1 MTAFDGARV
10 LDDLIA
16 TSTVLDRFDALTNG
30 LANLGLTA
38 VNYGV
43 FGPFVEGGAD
53 SDIGF
58 LTTMSDEWMGYYY
71 SAGLAS
77 RDSHV
82 QRLHTGK
89 VSPYIWGESVF
100 GHLGASELKTAR
112 EGAEAGLRSSLCVP
126 FVGPG
131 AGLAPIGAINLGSS
145 LPETEFRKIFAEHG
159 STLIQLA
166 NVFHGAS
173 VRQAWGHRSGVS
185 PLSARERDCLQYLSL
200 GQRHK
205 AVAQTL
211 GLATITVELH
221 LRRARQ
227 KLGARTLSEAIARG
241 FLFGELTYG

>member
-1 MTAFDGARV
+1 MTAFDGAQV

-16 TSTVLDRFDALTNG
+16 IPALQDRFDALANS
-30 LANLGLTA
+30 LATLGLTT

-43 FGPFVEGGAD
+43 FGPIVEGGAE
-53 SDIGF
+53 SDIRF
-58 LTTMSDEWMGYYY
+58 LTTMSDDWMDYYY

-77 RDSHV
+77 HDSHV
-82 QRLHTGK
+82 RRLHAGK
-89 VSPYIWGESVF
+89 VSPYVWGESVF
-100 GHLGASELKTAR
+100 DRLGASELKTAQ
-112 EGAEAGLRSSLCVP
+112 ESAEAGLVSTLCVP
-126 FVGPG
+126 FVAPG

-159 STLIQLA
+159 SSLIQLA

-200 GQRHK
+200 GQRHE

-227 KLGARTLSEAIARG
+227 KLGARTLNEAIARG